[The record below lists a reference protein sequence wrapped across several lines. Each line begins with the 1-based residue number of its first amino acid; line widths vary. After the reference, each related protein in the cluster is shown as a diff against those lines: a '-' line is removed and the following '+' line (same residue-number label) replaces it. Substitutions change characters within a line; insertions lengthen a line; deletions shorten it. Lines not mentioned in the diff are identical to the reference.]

1 MSCEAGGSPCQH
13 AHVERQLRCLT
24 QASYRAVA
32 AAAQAD
38 SQALLPG
45 SSSIIMHDIACA
57 QLEELIAK
65 GQWDQAYALAV
76 NLLQANL
83 TNMYHKARRP
93 AFSI

>member
-1 MSCEAGGSPCQH
+1 M
-13 AHVERQLRCLT
+13 
-24 QASYRAVA
+24 A

-45 SSSIIMHDIACA
+45 SGSIIMHDISCA
-57 QLEELIAK
+57 QLEDLIAK

-76 NLLQANL
+76 NLQINL

-93 AFSI
+93 ASKYRPSSSRHLFNIMQYTRAS